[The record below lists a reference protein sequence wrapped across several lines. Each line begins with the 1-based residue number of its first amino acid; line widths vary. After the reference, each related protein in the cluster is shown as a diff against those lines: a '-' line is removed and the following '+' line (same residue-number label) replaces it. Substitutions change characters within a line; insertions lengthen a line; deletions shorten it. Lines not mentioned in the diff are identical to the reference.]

1 MLENEPSSCSF
12 CFPENAFSGVGVSF
26 FLSTAITCKA
36 FKITKNVSVDILCPF
51 KLPCVLVSFPLA
63 FYLPGEG
70 RVALL

>member
-1 MLENEPSSCSF
+1 MNLAAVVSASQKMLSLELGL
-12 CFPENAFSGVGVSF
+12 AF

-36 FKITKNVSVDILCPF
+36 FKITKKVSVDILCPF

-63 FYLPGEG
+63 FYLPGGG